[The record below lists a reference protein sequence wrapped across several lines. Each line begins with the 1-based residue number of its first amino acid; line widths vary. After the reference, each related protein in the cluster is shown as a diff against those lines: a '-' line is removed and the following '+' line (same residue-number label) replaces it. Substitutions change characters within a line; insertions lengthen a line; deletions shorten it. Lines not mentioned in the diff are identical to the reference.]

1 MVRIFTV
8 LFALLALSACGGPS
22 EYIIVGTARAAGADG
37 LITVEKT
44 ESNNLVNI
52 EVENLAPPGRISEGT
67 TVYVVWFKAPTGSP
81 TAQGTL
87 EYDPDDR
94 VGRFSAT
101 SPHTELQVI
110 VSAEVDAT
118 ANSPS
123 EIVILRQDV
132 TAPE

>member
-22 EYIIVGTARAAGADG
+22 EYVIVGTARAAGADG
-37 LITVEKT
+37 VITVEAT
-44 ESNNLVNI
+44 ESNNMLSI

-94 VGRFSAT
+94 IGRFTAT
-101 SPHTELQVI
+101 SPHPELQVI

-123 EIVILRQDV
+123 EVIILRQDV
-132 TAPE
+132 TAPN

>member
-8 LFALLALSACGGPS
+8 LFALLTLSACGGPS
-22 EYIIVGTARAAGADG
+22 EFIVVGTARAAGADG
-37 LITVEKT
+37 MITVEKT

-52 EVENLAPPGRISEGT
+52 QVENLAPPGRISEGT
-67 TVYVVWFKAPTGSP
+67 TVYVVWFKSP
-81 TAQGTL
+81 TAGPAAQGTL

-101 SPHTELQVI
+101 TIHAELQVI

-123 EIVILRQDV
+123 EVVILRQDV
-132 TAPE
+132 VAPN

>member
-1 MVRIFTV
+1 MT
-8 LFALLALSACGGPS
+8 
-22 EYIIVGTARAAGADG
+22 
-37 LITVEKT
+37 
-44 ESNNLVNI
+44 I

-94 VGRFSAT
+94 VGRFTAT
-101 SPHTELQVI
+101 SPHSELEVVI
-110 VSAEVDAT
+110 SAEVDAT

-123 EIVILRQDV
+123 EVVILRQDV
-132 TAPE
+132 VAPS

>member
-22 EYIIVGTARAAGADG
+22 EYVVVGTARAAGADG

-44 ESNNLVNI
+44 ESNNLLSI

-67 TVYVVWFKAPTGSP
+67 TVYVVWFKPPTGP
-81 TAQGTL
+81 LTAQGTL

-101 SPHTELQVI
+101 SIHAELQVI
-110 VSAEVDAT
+110 VSAEIDAT

-123 EIVILRQDV
+123 EVVILRQDV
-132 TAPE
+132 VAPN